1 MMKHCSR
8 LQAALAGMKIKQKV
22 SCNQDLLSSS
32 PQQLEGY
39 QLPRYV
45 RVNILKTTVEDAI
58 DYLKREVFRLPGTG
72 LQRQLN
78 DLNLKGNLGDL
89 QLSDLLVVSAKTDF
103 HDHNLYKAGHI
114 ILQDKVQGQLSPCVL
129 REPSYRQPCPGSC
142 TVPGNKTNHLA
153 AIMNNKG
160 KMHLNDSEGLT
171 SQG

>member
-114 ILQDKVQGQLSPCVL
+114 ILQDKASCLPAYFVNPLTGSHVLAPVQCRGTKPTTSP
-129 REPSYRQPCPGSC
+129 PS
-142 TVPGNKTNHLA
+142 
-153 AIMNNKG
+153 
-160 KMHLNDSEGLT
+160 
-171 SQG
+171 